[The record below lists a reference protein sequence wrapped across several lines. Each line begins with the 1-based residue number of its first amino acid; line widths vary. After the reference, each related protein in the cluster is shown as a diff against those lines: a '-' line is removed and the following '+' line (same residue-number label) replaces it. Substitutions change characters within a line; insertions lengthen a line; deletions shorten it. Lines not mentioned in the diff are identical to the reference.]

1 MSGQEFSG
9 EGLLRALEEQAVAPK
24 APSGITLV
32 GMVKQSK
39 EPECIAFAPAG
50 CDSWVDIPT
59 RLIEKAVQLDD
70 RRCNDHAHV
79 VFRITLKEPADT
91 EGRLLGKLLMASAG
105 RWGGELPPSFA
116 QMAVAAQ
123 RGGGGGG
130 GGFDCDIPCQAL
142 LKVCLEKT
150 PFSSAVCVLLYQ
162 ICYATCRFPG
172 PIIDIFGAAAR

>member
-9 EGLLRALEEQAVAPK
+9 EGLFRALEEQAVAPK
-24 APSGITLV
+24 APAGITLV

-105 RWGGELPPSFA
+105 RWGGAELPPSLA
-116 QMAVAAQ
+116 QMAVAMQ
-123 RGGGGGG
+123 QQGGGG
-130 GGFDCDIPCQAL
+130 GGFDCDGPCQGL
-142 LKVCLEKT
+142 LRVCLEKT

-162 ICYATCRFPG
+162 ICYATCRLPG
-172 PIIDIFGAAAR
+172 PIIFGAAAR